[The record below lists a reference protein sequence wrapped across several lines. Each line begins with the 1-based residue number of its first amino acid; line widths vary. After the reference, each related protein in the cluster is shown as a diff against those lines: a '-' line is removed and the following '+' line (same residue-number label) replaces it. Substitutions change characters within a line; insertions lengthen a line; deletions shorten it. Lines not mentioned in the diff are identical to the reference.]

1 MGFGVEG
8 RGDKKRKRKGGG
20 LRGGGGGE
28 EEENKG
34 TLYLQKGDLLLAE
47 FVNSDLS

>member
-20 LRGGGGGE
+20 LRGGGGE
-28 EEENKG
+28 EEEKKG

>member
-20 LRGGGGGE
+20 LRGGGRGGGGE
-28 EEENKG
+28 ERHAVP
-34 TLYLQKGDLLLAE
+34 AE
-47 FVNSDLS
+47 GRLIVS